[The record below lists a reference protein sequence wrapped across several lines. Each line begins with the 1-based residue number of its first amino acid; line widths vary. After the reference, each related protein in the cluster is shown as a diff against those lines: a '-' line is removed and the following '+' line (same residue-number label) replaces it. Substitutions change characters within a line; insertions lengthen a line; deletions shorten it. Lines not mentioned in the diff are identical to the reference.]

1 MTSTGTPTSETAAT
15 PTPTTETTTEDFA
28 TRLFAAVLGAQEV
41 QAVYIGDRLGWYRA
55 LAEGGP
61 MTSTELA
68 ERTATS
74 ERYARE
80 WLEHQ
85 AVCGY
90 LSVDRPDAA
99 PTERRFRLSPPQ
111 AEVLADHDSLA
122 FLTPVARFV
131 AGVGAHLPALVEA
144 YRTGGGVSWEQ
155 LGTDAREAQADAN
168 RPLFLHQLGQELLP
182 AVPEVHTRLDAGARV
197 ADVGCGAGWS
207 SIGIALSYPLVTVDG
222 FDLDEMSIE
231 MARRHAAEAGVSD
244 RVRFHATDAGTLTG
258 VDPYDVVFA
267 FECVHDLADPVGVLS
282 AMRRLAGDRGTVIVV
297 DERTEDRFVAPAG
310 DVERLLYGYSL
321 TCCLPDAMA
330 QDPTAATGTVMRP
343 ETLRRYARR
352 AGFADVDLLAVDHE
366 LFRFYRLD
374 R

>member
-1 MTSTGTPTSETAAT
+1 MTTTDTPTSET
-15 PTPTTETTTEDFA
+15 PTTEVTTEDFA
-28 TRLFAAVLGAQEV
+28 ARLFSAVLGAQEV

-99 PTERRFRLSPPQ
+99 PTERRFRLPAAQ
-111 AEVLADHDSLA
+111 AEVLTDRDSLA
-122 FLTPVARFV
+122 FLAPMARFV
-131 AGVGAHLPALVEA
+131 AGVGTHLPAVVDA
-144 YRTGGGVSWEQ
+144 YRTGGGVTWEE
-155 LGTDAREAQADAN
+155 LGADAREGQADAN
-168 RPLFLHQLGQELLP
+168 RPLFLYQLGQELLP
-182 AVPEVHTRLDAGARV
+182 AVPDVHSRLHAGARV

-207 SIGIALSYPLVTVDG
+207 SIGIALSYPDVSVDG
-222 FDLDEMSIE
+222 FDLDEPSIE
-231 MARRHAAEAGVSD
+231 MARRHAVEAGVSD
-244 RVRFHATDAGTLTG
+244 RVRFHVTDAGSLTG
-258 VDPYDVVFA
+258 VEPYDLVFA

-282 AMRRLAGDRGTVIVV
+282 AMRRLAGDRGSVIVV
-297 DERTEDRFVAPAG
+297 DERTEDRFVAPGG

-321 TCCLPDAMA
+321 MCCLPDAMA

-343 ETLRRYARR
+343 ETLRDYARR
-352 AGFADVDLLAVDHE
+352 AGFADVETLTVDHE
-366 LFRFYRLD
+366 IFRFYRLE